1 MKKDYRKISLEPG
14 VTLNEMVFHL
24 MEYASRGEF
33 VCVEYEGH
41 KFYSDTIS
49 MNSAYQK
56 VYGKSYYEIMGGG
69 QDLSGEV
76 VTEDVAETVND
87 AAQETSLEEK
97 DTEQKELTWVSLDQD
112 SPAVEEL
119 SKEGQ
124 FMGASVDLEED
135 AAVNSYANTVPEL
148 EAESEE
154 TEPEEEAE
162 PEEPLSE
169 LEQYGRTRIRQPY
182 WAAWKKCV
190 QQYEGDK
197 DKEEELETCL
207 TIISAIDENDLELNE
222 AMKIVK
228 NLDLPKNKVHNILD
242 IIETFGDKGYY
253 ISKKARASKGFR
265 KTTAIGETNCSIYI
279 DRDTRCQYLWVK
291 DGSAGGMH
299 LLVNADGTPK
309 LYEGDVD

>member
-1 MKKDYRKISLEPG
+1 MKKDYRKITLESG
-14 VTLNEMVFHL
+14 VTLNEVVLHL

-33 VCVEYEGH
+33 VCVEFEGH

-69 QDLSGEV
+69 NDLSGEV
-76 VTEDVAETVND
+76 VTADDVEISKD
-87 AAQETSLEEK
+87 AAQETLEEAK
-97 DTEQKELTWVSLDQD
+97 DTDSKELTWVSLDEPKTTENVA
-112 SPAVEEL
+112 SG
-119 SKEGQ
+119 EGQ
-124 FMGASVDLEED
+124 NIPIESEED
-135 AAVNSYANTVPEL
+135 AASNSYPDVASL
-148 EAESEE
+148 ENENESEE
-154 TEPEEEAE
+154 DELEEE

-169 LEQYGRTRIRQPY
+169 LEQYGRNRIRKPY

-197 DKEEELETCL
+197 EKEEELEVCL
-207 TIISAIDENDLELNE
+207 TIIGAIDENDLELNE
-222 AMKIVK
+222 AMKMVK
-228 NLDLPKNKVHNILD
+228 NLDLPKNKVHDILD

-291 DGSAGGMH
+291 DGSAGGMN

>member
-1 MKKDYRKISLEPG
+1 MKKDYRKITLEPG
-14 VTLNEMVFHL
+14 VTLNEMVLHL

-33 VCVEYEGH
+33 VCVEFEGH

-69 QDLSGEV
+69 QDLSGDV
-76 VTEDVAETVND
+76 VTEEVAEEAT
-87 AAQETSLEEK
+87 AAVQETAEEAKEEEK
-97 DTEQKELTWVSLDQD
+97 DLTWLSLDQ
-112 SPAVEEL
+112 PTA
-119 SKEGQ
+119 
-124 FMGASVDLEED
+124 
-135 AAVNSYANTVPEL
+135 
-148 EAESEE
+148 E
-154 TEPEEEAE
+154 TEPAMKEIPAEDFIMETPADLLEDMEPEANAEEEDEEEAE

-169 LEQYGRTRIRQPY
+169 LEQHGRSRIRKPY

-190 QQYEGDK
+190 ELYEGNAEKEK
-197 DKEEELETCL
+197 DLEVCL
-207 TIISAIDENDLELNE
+207 DIISAIDENDLQLNA
-222 AMKIVK
+222 AMKVVK
-228 NLDLPKNKVHNILD
+228 SLDLPKGKVNEILD

-265 KTTAIGETNCSIYI
+265 KTTALGETNCSIYI

-299 LLVNADGTPK
+299 LLVNPDGTPK
-309 LYEGDVD
+309 LYEGDVE